1 MPFNADG
8 TYAGTDAATPPA
20 LVAEKAYTGQLRSGH
35 PTPVAAGQVLAVQ
48 AMGTTNAL
56 AQPSHPAGAVWIEH
70 ATAKPMDVLPE
81 AEVAGGIALMAQHK
95 AAIEAYRNAEAA
107 KPKPAP
113 VVPLSAAEL
122 AELRA
127 MLAAKAT
134 PAAPAHSPVENPAPV
149 G

>member
-8 TYAGTDAATPPA
+8 SYTGTDAATPHA
-20 LVAEKAYTGQLRSGH
+20 LVAMEAYTGQLRSGH

-56 AQPSHPAGAVWIEH
+56 VQPPHPRGAAWIEH

-81 AEVAGGIALMAQHK
+81 ADVAAGIALMAQRK
-95 AAIEAYRNAEAA
+95 AAIEAYRKAEAA

-113 VVPLSAAEL
+113 VVPLTAQEL
-122 AELRA
+122 AALRA
-127 MLAAKAT
+127 LIKPT
-134 PAAPAHSPVENPAPV
+134 T
-149 G
+149 